1 MILQL
6 VLLLE
11 KLFLLEQSLQAQV
24 KADFGVCSSA
34 GPSTNQTIGTSK
46 AMDLREKK
54 QLKQKN
60 KLF

>member
-1 MILQL
+1 MVLQL

-11 KLFLLEQSLQAQV
+11 KLYLLEQSLQAQV
-24 KADFGVCSSA
+24 KAEFGVGSQAASN
-34 GPSTNQTIGTSK
+34 TNQTFSSSK

-54 QLKQKN
+54 QLKQKK